1 MELNEKQKKILE
13 FLEKEEL
20 ATTKIAFLISANL
33 YQAEE
38 YLNELEK
45 EGFIIK
51 KLRNNAT
58 YWVLKEGISTQ

>member
-45 EGFIIK
+45 EGFISDTKICCF
-51 KLRNNAT
+51 
-58 YWVLKEGISTQ
+58 ISISGSC